1 MEESKVTANDIRKAL
16 REKYKDPDW
25 FLGFEVGDATGSMVS
40 RHADAIAINQY
51 PSRRYEV
58 RGFEIKVSKQDLK
71 RELEES
77 AKADALAKYC
87 NYWFLVV
94 PKGLTDG
101 MQIPE
106 PWGII
111 EYADGKLRQKKKA
124 EYAKNTID
132 YGFMCGFIRG
142 IRRMNYSVLADIAK
156 KERQLTIEHLDMEV
170 RNKLYDYEKL
180 QERLEMLKKRT
191 GIDLTKRYWLDEYD
205 INAMA
210 LAKRLLASHDDIS
223 MICSVKHL
231 TSDLANVTDWI
242 TKTIGEL
249 QKFVDLMNGGE
260 KK

>member
-25 FLGFEVGDATGSMVS
+25 FLGFEVGDATGLMVS

-94 PKGLTDG
+94 PKGLTDD

-111 EYADGKLRQKKKA
+111 EYKDGKLRQKKKA
-124 EYAKNTID
+124 EYAKNSID
-132 YGFMCGFIRG
+132 FGFMCGFIRG
-142 IRRMNYSVLADIAK
+142 IRRMNDNALADIVAREQK
-156 KERQLTIEHLDMEV
+156 LTIEHLDMEV
-170 RNKLYDYEKL
+170 RSKLYDYEKL
-180 QERLEMLKKRT
+180 QERLERLKKLT
-191 GIDLTKRYWLDEYD
+191 GIDLTSKYYTDEMD
-205 INAMA
+205 IKAMA
-210 LAKRLLASHDDIS
+210 LAKRLMSCHNDVVMASRVDY
-223 MICSVKHL
+223 
-231 TSDLANVTDWI
+231 I
-242 TKTIGEL
+242 TKDLQEVTGWIKKTLQEL
-249 QKFVDLMNGGE
+249 KKFSDLMNGGR
-260 KK
+260 

>member
-1 MEESKVTANDIRKAL
+1 MADKITSDDIRKAL
-16 REKYKDPDW
+16 ADRYREPEWY
-25 FLGFEVGDATGSMVS
+25 LGFEVGNGCGANVT
-40 RHADAIAINQY
+40 RHADAIAINQW
-51 PSRRYEV
+51 PHKGHEV
-58 RGFEIKVSKQDLK
+58 VGIEIKVSKSDLK
-71 RELEES
+71 RELEIG
-77 AKADALAKYC
+77 AKSEALAQYC
-87 NYWFLVV
+87 NYWYLVV

-101 MQIPE
+101 INIPE

-111 EYADGKLRQKKKA
+111 EYIDGKLRQKKKA
-124 EYAKNTID
+124 AFFKNTID
-132 YGFMCGFIRG
+132 IGFCCAFIRG
-142 IRRMNYSVLADIAK
+142 IRRKDEKDL
-156 KERQLTIEHLDMEV
+156 KEAMAYRERMQIEHLDMEV

-191 GIDLTKRYWLDEYD
+191 GIDLTNRYWLNEYE

-210 LAKRLLASHDDIS
+210 LAKRLLASHDDIR

-231 TSDLANVTDWI
+231 TSDLAEVTDWI

>member
-1 MEESKVTANDIRKAL
+1 MIDKVTAADIRKAL

-25 FLGFEVGDATGSMVS
+25 FLGFEVGDATGLMVS

-132 YGFMCGFIRG
+132 YGFRCGFIRG
-142 IRRMNYSVLADIAK
+142 IRRMNDSVLADIAK

-191 GIDLTKRYWLDEYD
+191 GIDLTSKWYLDEYD
-205 INAMA
+205 IKAMA
-210 LAKRLLASHDDIS
+210 LAKRLQRCHDDFS
-223 MICSVKHL
+223 KSSHL
-231 TSDLANVTDWI
+231 AYLTRDLKEVCEWI
-242 TKTIGEL
+242 TSTLKEL
-249 QKFVDLMNGGE
+249 EKFSELMNGGE